1 MQIIKKKKQIKNVNR
16 TIFFQINDLLPSVRT
31 INTFI

>member
-16 TIFFQINDLLPSVRT
+16 TTFQINDLFPSVRT
-31 INTFI
+31 INTYI